1 VGEDAASEIRK
12 HLLEMTGAQPTDFE
26 QLLKDT
32 AKAAGK
38 SEIVSLQAVSTEL
51 WDLIQWG
58 DLELKGKCVIKAQ
71 TPSPTSA
78 DGGPSPAHTPSPRDK
93 RCRDETRRGHLRR
106 PESRIDRDRILQSWA
121 FRRLEGVTQVVTPD
135 HSGHLMH
142 SRLTHSLKVGQV
154 GRRIVDEILLPDKHD
169 KVHERLF
176 DKGGGLDAD
185 IVEAAGLAHDIG
197 HPPFGHAGE
206 HVLDEWARRKG
217 LRDGFE
223 GNAQTLRVLT
233 RLEFRFSNIPGMNLT
248 NATKAAVIKYPWIR
262 SNREDSHEHEKFNA
276 YDDDEEHLRLPRTAL
291 NVTGTAQT
299 LEASIMDIADDI
311 TYALHDLEDFY
322 TAGLFR
328 RNHIAAI
335 LNDYSD
341 QQKTVGGEPPTT
353 DQWQELA
360 AHAEKLKRKEP
371 DVFKKELFD
380 EAVDKAWTLVRFS
393 MYRHFDGS
401 KDAFAL
407 IRTAFAGRIDSYIQG
422 ITVQSQDGK
431 AVIARLS
438 DDDWHEIQVLKWLT
452 RQFVVN
458 RTELAITQLGQ
469 ARLLKE
475 TLNRLYGWCK
485 KCSKGNSSHEL
496 PITLAELAKPA
507 TNDKERA
514 RAVVDYVAMLTDAQL
529 HSLSRA
535 LSAAGPPSTLYFV

>member
-1 VGEDAASEIRK
+1 MGEDTASEIRK
-12 HLLEMTGAQPTDFE
+12 RLLEKTGAQPTDTE
-26 QLLKDT
+26 ELLKAT
-32 AKAAGK
+32 ARAVGK
-38 SEIVSLQAVSTEL
+38 STSLQAVSTEL
-51 WDLIQWG
+51 WDLVQWG
-58 DLELKGKCVIKAQ
+58 ELELKGKCVIKAQ
-71 TPSPTSA
+71 TPTPAS
-78 DGGPSPAHTPSPRDK
+78 GGNGLSPAHSTSPRDE
-93 RCRDETRRGHLRR
+93 RCRDETRRGHSRR
-106 PESRIDRDRILQSWA
+106 AESRIDRDRILQSWA

-169 KVHERLF
+169 KVHEGLF

-185 IVEAAGLAHDIG
+185 VVEAAGLAHDIG

-206 HVLDEWARRKG
+206 HVLDEWAKGQG

-223 GNAQTLRVLT
+223 GNAQTLRVLA
-233 RLEFRFSNIPGMNLT
+233 RLEFRFSNMAGMNLT
-248 NATKAAVIKYPWIR
+248 NATKAAIIKYPWIR
-262 SNREDSHEHEKFNA
+262 SDVKGSLEYKKFNA
-276 YDDDEEHLRLPRTAL
+276 YDDDEEEHLRRPREAL
-291 NVTGTAQT
+291 KLAGTAQT

-341 QQKTVGGEPPTT
+341 QQRVDGGDPPTT
-353 DQWQELA
+353 DQWQDLA
-360 AHAEKLKRKEP
+360 SHGEKLKGENP

-380 EAVDKAWTLVRFS
+380 EAVDKASTLVRFS

-401 KDAFAL
+401 KDGFAL
-407 IRTAFAGRIDSYIQG
+407 IRTAFAGRIDSYIEG
-422 ITVQSQDGK
+422 ITIQSQDGK

-469 ARLLKE
+469 ARLLNE
-475 TLNRLYGWCK
+475 TLNRLHDWCTERSEK
-485 KCSKGNSSHEL
+485 NSGHEL
-496 PITLAELAKPA
+496 PITLAELAQPA
-507 TNDKERA
+507 TNDTQRA

>member
-1 VGEDAASEIRK
+1 
-12 HLLEMTGAQPTDFE
+12 
-26 QLLKDT
+26 
-32 AKAAGK
+32 
-38 SEIVSLQAVSTEL
+38 
-51 WDLIQWG
+51 
-58 DLELKGKCVIKAQ
+58 
-71 TPSPTSA
+71 
-78 DGGPSPAHTPSPRDK
+78 
-93 RCRDETRRGHLRR
+93 
-106 PESRIDRDRILQSWA
+106 
-121 FRRLEGVTQVVTPD
+121 
-135 HSGHLMH
+135 MH

-154 GRRIVDEILLPDKHD
+154 GRRIVDEILLPNEEDEVH
-169 KVHERLF
+169 KVLF

-185 IVEAAGLAHDIG
+185 VVEAAGFAHDMG

-206 HVLDEWARRKG
+206 HVLDEWARGKG

-223 GNAQTLRVLT
+223 GNAQSLRVLT
-233 RLEFRFSNIPGMNLT
+233 RLEFRFSNMPGMNLT
-248 NATKAAVIKYPWIR
+248 NATRAAIIKYPWTR
-262 SNREDSHEHEKFNA
+262 SNHEGSTEYKKFNA
-276 YDDDEEHLRLPRTAL
+276 YDDDEDQLQSPRKAL
-291 NVTGTAQT
+291 NVKGTAQT

-341 QQKTVGGEPPTT
+341 QQEKDSGDPPMT
-353 DQWQELA
+353 DQWQDLA
-360 AHAEKLKRKEP
+360 SYAEKLAKEKP
-371 DVFKKELFD
+371 DVFTKVLFD
-380 EAVDKAWTLVRFS
+380 DAVDKALTLVRFS

-401 KDAFAL
+401 KAAFAL

-422 ITVQSQDGK
+422 IAVQSQGGK

-438 DDDWHEIQVLKWLT
+438 DDDWHEVQVLKWLT

-475 TLNRLYGWCK
+475 TLNRLYGWTKRCAT
-485 KCSKGNSSHEL
+485 GQSSHEL

-507 TNDKERA
+507 ANDRQRA
-514 RAVVDYVAMLTDAQL
+514 RAVVDYVSSLTDAQL